1 MVLSWVT
8 TKVSFLGPAPQP
20 HMKDIYHN
28 ADVYVNSSF
37 MEAFTL
43 SVLEAM
49 VSGVPVIASAV
60 GGTQEIVAHEETGL
74 LFQPGDAGGLAGEII
89 RLLGDEELRLR
100 LRKRAILAVQGR
112 YSWDTL
118 TQEPWRQYQA
128 L

>member
-1 MVLSWVT
+1 M
-8 TKVSFLGPAPQP
+8 
-20 HMKDIYHN
+20 D
-28 ADVYVNSSF
+28 
-37 MEAFTL
+37 AFTL

-49 VSGVPVIASAV
+49 ASGVPVIASAV

-74 LFQPGDAGGLAGEII
+74 LFQPGDAGSLAGEII